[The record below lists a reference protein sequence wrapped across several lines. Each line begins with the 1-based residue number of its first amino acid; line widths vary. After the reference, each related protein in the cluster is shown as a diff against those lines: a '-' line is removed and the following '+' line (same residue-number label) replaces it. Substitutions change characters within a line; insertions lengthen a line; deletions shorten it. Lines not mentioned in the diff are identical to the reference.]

1 MKRWAE
7 AAWVAAALAVSLL
20 ALAVFPRQDRGDAAR
35 LEAAIS
41 AAEAGQGGTDPKA
54 FERELRA
61 HLDRQPRDARGWVI
75 LARLQAERDRFDEAA
90 QAYERAIA
98 LSSRVARD
106 PAVWC
111 EYADALGMAR
121 GGRLEGRPRE
131 LIDRALALDSRH
143 PKALEL
149 AGSAE
154 LEQGRYAAALGFWR
168 PLLGQLRPGTRR
180 HDELAA
186 AIARTERLAGTRP
199 AGGPLSVSSTRAR

>member
-1 MKRWAE
+1 MTPWRLGDRPLIKWS
-7 AAWVAAALAVSLL
+7 VPFAVVLL
-20 ALAVFPRQDRGDAAR
+20 AAGAVLVALNGPGDSR
-35 LEAAIS
+35 PNR
-41 AAEAGQGGTDPKA
+41 D
-54 FERELRA
+54 FEGELRA
-61 HLDRQPRDARGWVI
+61 HLDAQPRDARGWVI
-75 LARLQAERDRFDEAA
+75 FARLQAERDRFDEAA

-143 PKALEL
+143 PKALEM

-154 LEQGRYAAALGFWR
+154 HEQGRYAAALEYWR
-168 PLLGQLRPGTRR
+168 PLLEQLRPGTRR

-186 AIARTERLAGTRP
+186 AIARTERLAGTPP
-199 AGGPLSVSSTRAR
+199 AGGPLSFSSTRAR

>member
-1 MKRWAE
+1 MRRAASLKRWAG
-7 AAWVAAALAVSLL
+7 ASWLAAALAVSLL
-20 ALAVFPRQDRGDAAR
+20 ALAVVLRQDRGDAAK

-41 AAEAGQGGTDPKA
+41 AAEAGQGGAEA
-54 FERELRA
+54 FERELRV

-75 LARLQAERDRFDEAA
+75 FARLQAERDRFDEAA
-90 QAYERAIA
+90 QAYERALA

-121 GGRLEGRPRE
+121 GGRLEGKPRE
-131 LIDRALALDSRH
+131 LLGRALALESTH
-143 PKALEL
+143 PKALEM

-154 LEQGRYAAALGFWR
+154 YEQGRYAAALAFWR
-168 PLLGQLRPGTRR
+168 PLLEQLRPGTQR

-186 AIARTERLAGTRP
+186 AIARTERLAGTP
-199 AGGPLSVSSTRAR
+199 PTGGAR

>member
-1 MKRWAE
+1 MKRWAG
-7 AAWVAAALAVSLL
+7 ASWLAAALAVSLL
-20 ALAVFPRQDRGDAAR
+20 ALAVFLGQDRGDAAT

-41 AAEAGQGGTDPKA
+41 AAEAGRGRAEA
-54 FERELRA
+54 FERELRV

-75 LARLQAERDRFDEAA
+75 FARLQAERDRFDEAA

-143 PKALEL
+143 PKALEM
-149 AGSAE
+149 AG
-154 LEQGRYAAALGFWR
+154 
-168 PLLGQLRPGTRR
+168 PLRCGARV
-180 HDELAA
+180 LAA
-186 AIARTERLAGTRP
+186 AARAAPARDAAPRRAGRGDRANRAPCGDAAGRRAAVILFNAGTMM
-199 AGGPLSVSSTRAR
+199 

>member
-1 MKRWAE
+1 VTPSRRTVLAG
-7 AAWVAAALAVSLL
+7 AGIALLAAAAGLV
-20 ALAVFPRQDRGDAAR
+20 ALYAPVALRADRD
-35 LEAAIS
+35 
-41 AAEAGQGGTDPKA
+41 
-54 FERELRA
+54 FEQELRA
-61 HLDRQPRDARGWVI
+61 HLDAQPRDARGWVI
-75 LARLQAERDRFDEAA
+75 FARLQAERDRFDEAA

-131 LIDRALALDSRH
+131 LLDRALALDSTH
-143 PKALEL
+143 PKALEM

-154 LEQGRYAAALGFWR
+154 YEQGRYAAALAFWR
-168 PLLGQLRPGTRR
+168 PLLEQLRPGTRR

-186 AIARTERLAGTRP
+186 AIARTERLAGT
-199 AGGPLSVSSTRAR
+199 PLRAEPR

>member
-1 MKRWAE
+1 MTPWRLGDRPLFKWSVPFAI
-7 AAWVAAALAVSLL
+7 ALLSAAAALVTLHVTG
-20 ALAVFPRQDRGDAAR
+20 ALRTDRD
-35 LEAAIS
+35 LE
-41 AAEAGQGGTDPKA
+41 G
-54 FERELRA
+54 ELRA
-61 HLDRQPRDARGWVI
+61 HLDAQPRDARGWVMY
-75 LARLQAERDRFDEAA
+75 ARLQAERDRFDEAA

-143 PKALEL
+143 PKALEM
-149 AGSAE
+149 AGSSE
-154 LEQGRYAAALGFWR
+154 HEQGRYAAALGFWR
-168 PLLGQLRPGTRR
+168 PLLEQLRPGTRR

-186 AIARTERLAGTRP
+186 AIARTERLAGAPP
-199 AGGPLSVSSTRAR
+199 AGGPLSFSSTRAR

>member
-1 MKRWAE
+1 MKRWAG
-7 AAWVAAALAVSLL
+7 ASWLAAALAVSLL
-20 ALAVFPRQDRGDAAR
+20 ALAVFLGQDRGDAAT

-41 AAEAGQGGTDPKA
+41 AAEAGRGRAEA
-54 FERELRA
+54 FERELRV

-75 LARLQAERDRFDEAA
+75 FARMQADLDRFPEAA
-90 QAYERAIA
+90 QAYERALA
-98 LSSRVARD
+98 LSPRVARD

-131 LIDRALALDSRH
+131 LLERALALDSRH
-143 PKALEL
+143 PKALEM

-154 LEQGRYAAALGFWR
+154 YGQGRYAAALEYWR
-168 PLLGQLRPGTRR
+168 PLLAQLRPGTRR

-186 AIARTERLAGTRP
+186 AIARTERLAGTP
-199 AGGPLSVSSTRAR
+199 PGGGPQSFSSTRAR